1 MGQKFIGQTSSYNSL
16 FKPLSYC
23 FEEIIG
29 HDVKVSFAS
38 RPVSR
43 LIQSDDIKNFL
54 RKDYLF
60 PRDFSWIEN
69 YELITSRTKSRSG
82 GWCCQE
88 AKRELGINFPMK
100 HARRDDSETNDVMK
114 C

>member
-1 MGQKFIGQTSSYNSL
+1 MGQKFVGQTSSYNSL

-43 LIQSDDIKNFL
+43 LIQSDDIKKIFKK
-54 RKDYLF
+54 RLF
-60 PRDFSWIEN
+60 IS
-69 YELITSRTKSRSG
+69 K
-82 GWCCQE
+82 
-88 AKRELGINFPMK
+88 GINFPMK
-100 HARRDDSETNDVMK
+100 HARRDDERNK
-114 C
+114 